1 MDAPLPLDPQLS
13 AFVQAVRFQTA
24 DEYPRSAPYAVLPGP
39 FPVMG
44 FRVAGVL
51 RVIRESDTEL
61 LAPAGMTGIQERPQ
75 SYEPLPRTRTVL
87 VVLRPEAAFG
97 LFGVPMDELVNRE
110 LALDQLLPA
119 RVARRATN
127 RIADARTSAEAIGAV
142 TSLLVQVAND
152 ARTHV
157 HPAVIAA
164 VSTILSSHGN
174 ARIERIASASSLSRR
189 QIERLFRTQVGVSPK
204 RLASLARFAWAAAR
218 VSRAESLSR
227 LAFDAGYSDQ
237 AHFVRDFR
245 ELAGVTPGHARDAA
259 VDS

>member
-44 FRVAGVL
+44 FRVAGEL

-142 TSLLVQVAND
+142 TSLLVQVANG
-152 ARTHV
+152 ARKHV

-174 ARIERIASASSLSRR
+174 ARIEHVASASSLSRR
-189 QIERLFRTQVGVSPK
+189 S
-204 RLASLARFAWAAAR
+204 
-218 VSRAESLSR
+218 
-227 LAFDAGYSDQ
+227 
-237 AHFVRDFR
+237 
-245 ELAGVTPGHARDAA
+245 
-259 VDS
+259 